1 MENLKVRQVIESKGS
16 GKLFTI
22 KEDCTLREMV
32 RIACE
37 MKIGALLVSDDD
49 DNLLGIIS
57 ERDIL
62 RQVNA
67 KVDFDKVT
75 VGDIMTRNLLTVD
88 PEEGIQEAMDIMIK
102 KRIRHLPVIHKGK
115 IEGLITVRDILHAM
129 RDADAREAELL
140 VNYLQHE
147 VEDRE
152 QP

>member
-22 KEDCTLREMV
+22 RENCTLREMV

-37 MKIGALLVSDDD
+37 MKIGALLVADEEE
-49 DNLLGIIS
+49 NLLGIVS
-57 ERDIL
+57 ERDIM
-62 RQVNA
+62 RQCHA
-67 KVDFDKVT
+67 RADFDKVT

-88 PEEGIQEAMDIMIK
+88 PEENIQEAMDVMINK
-102 KRIRHLPVIHKGK
+102 KIRHLPVLHKGK

-129 RDADAREAELL
+129 RAADAREAELL
-140 VNYLQHE
+140 VNYLQSE
-147 VEDRE
+147 MDQRS

>member
-67 KVDFDKVT
+67 KADFDKVT